1 MEEHWREVET
11 VRQRRCNERATL
23 LLLWTTKDATDKEMN
38 LVKKMDPT
46 MKQRT
51 DRIDKRMSKNKEI
64 HNRFGQCIKSNRY

>member
-1 MEEHWREVET
+1 MAVTHWRWRGGGALEVET
-11 VRQRRCNERATL
+11 VRKRCCNERATL

-51 DRIDKRMSKNKEI
+51 DRMDKKV
-64 HNRFGQCIKSNRY
+64 